1 MTTVKELRRK
11 KCTAQ
16 SDSQRLARVESK
28 LTKLMQFVGM
38 PTDGRKP
45 IVDKPLTEGEKPQ

>member
-1 MTTVKELRRK
+1 MTDVVNARRK
-11 KCTAQ
+11 KHPAQ
-16 SDSQRLARVESK
+16 PDSQRLARVESK

-45 IVDKPLTEGEKPQ
+45 IVDKPLNQEKPQ